1 MGYKPTKILI
11 VEDNPDHAELME
23 EVLLKHNNS
32 FEINTVV
39 FGEECLAM
47 LDKVD
52 YDVVLLDYTLPK
64 LDGLEVLREIIEKGY
79 HVPVIMMTGYED
91 ERIGAEA
98 RKLGAYDCINKSWNY
113 LLTLPFV
120 VEKTIKQY
128 SVAKENEDSF

>member
-1 MGYKPTKILI
+1 MGCKLTRILI

-32 FEINTVV
+32 FEINAVT
-39 FGEECLAM
+39 FGEECLSM
-47 LDKVD
+47 LDKGD

-64 LDGLEVLREIIEKGY
+64 LDGLEVLKEIIEKGY

-91 ERIGAEA
+91 ERIGVEA
-98 RKLGAYDCINKSWNY
+98 RKLGAYDCINKSWNH

-120 VEKTIKQY
+120 VEKTIKQH
-128 SVAKENEDSF
+128 SVAKEKEIKN